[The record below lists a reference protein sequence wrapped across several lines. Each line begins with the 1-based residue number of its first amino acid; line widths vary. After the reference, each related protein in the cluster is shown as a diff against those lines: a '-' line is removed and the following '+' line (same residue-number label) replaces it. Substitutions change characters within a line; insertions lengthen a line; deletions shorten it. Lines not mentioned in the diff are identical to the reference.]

1 MALLDG
7 AAELG
12 KGRHRRRRRNKERE
26 KQLMLQAIR
35 EERDEARKQKREQ
48 IKQKRNKRSKELKMP
63 SSYSDHSWR
72 NQEPSFTHLAISFS
86 LLKKDGAMEVVSR
99 LREMYDKGKLQNLVF
114 IADSADADE
123 VENARKWLAEND
135 SEWLFSHVVLN
146 TSETETPSQF
156 LYRVLKAFKIDA
168 FIVDSE
174 ADISQTWVRS
184 VLKSLRVFSFNNWP
198 DSIAWTQKLNG
209 KYYMT
214 CEPDSTATRIIDTA
228 KVQASQ
234 AVKDMRTIKPGAGWL
249 D

>member
-1 MALLDG
+1 MALLGG
-7 AAELG
+7 AALG

-26 KQLMLQAIR
+26 KQLILQAIR
-35 EERDEARKQKREQ
+35 EEKAEARKQKREQ
-48 IKQKRNKRSKELKMP
+48 KQERNNRSKELKMH
-63 SSYSDHSWR
+63 SDHSWR

-86 LLKKDGAMEVVSR
+86 LLKKDGAMEVVPR
-99 LREMYDKGKLQNLVF
+99 LREMYNKGKLQNLVF
-114 IADSADADE
+114 IADSADTDE
-123 VENARKWLAEND
+123 VVNARKWLAEND

-146 TSETETPSQF
+146 TSETETPYQF

-168 FIVDSE
+168 FIMDSE
-174 ADISQTWVRS
+174 ADIPQTWVRS
-184 VLKSLRVFSFNNWP
+184 MLKSLRVLSFNNWP

-234 AVKDMRTIKPGAGWL
+234 AVKPGDGWL